1 MIISV
6 ASRTELYFGSHWGF
20 VELKCG
26 LGVTGCNTSLVDG
39 YHCFGGS
46 YPLHIQDKTILSVSF
61 NFQLL
66 ILSMV
71 ITHVYFIDICYFSFL
86 T

>member
-1 MIISV
+1 MWIGC
-6 ASRTELYFGSHWGF
+6 Y
-20 VELKCG
+20 G
-26 LGVTGCNTSLVDG
+26 LQHCSLVDG
-39 YHCFGGS
+39 YHCFWGS
-46 YPLHIQDKTILSVSF
+46 YPLHIQGTTILSVSF

-71 ITHVYFIDICYFSFL
+71 ITHVYCIDICYFSFL